1 MAIMAMSWPFHGHFI
16 DARPAAGHVGPG
28 LPGLPGCHD
37 GLWRRVVEVG
47 AADDQDETCGCR
59 KKLAPGDLV
68 IDDLS

>member
-1 MAIMAMSWPFHGHFI
+1 
-16 DARPAAGHVGPG
+16 
-28 LPGLPGCHD
+28 
-37 GLWRRVVEVG
+37 VEVG